1 MSEAKTLL
9 QMAGAPQRPAA
20 LSESALVMIDCQC
33 EYVDGVLALPGV
45 EPALAECAKVL
56 ARARAVNVPIVHVQH
71 KGQPGG
77 LFDPEA
83 DSFTIAAPA
92 AAETGEVCVT
102 KELPNAFAGTELT
115 DVLRET
121 GRKTVIFAG
130 FMTHM
135 CISSSVRAA
144 TDLGFG
150 ATVVGDACATRDLP
164 DGKGGVVSAAD
175 LHRASLAALSDRFA
189 IIVPDAAVLAD

>member
-1 MSEAKTLL
+1 MGKARTLL
-9 QMAGAPQRPAA
+9 EMAGAPQQPAL
-20 LSESALVMIDCQC
+20 LSDSALVMIDCQC
-33 EYVDGVLALPGV
+33 EYVDGVLALPDV
-45 EPALAECAKVL
+45 EKALAECAQVL
-56 ARARAVNVPIVHVQH
+56 ARARAAGTPIVHVQH

-83 DSFTIAAPA
+83 ASFTIAGPA
-92 AAETGEVCVT
+92 APEQGEARVT
-102 KELPNAFAGTELT
+102 KALPNAFAGTELT
-115 DVLRET
+115 GILRDT
-121 GRKTVIFAG
+121 GRKTVVFAG

-150 ATVVGDACATRDLP
+150 ATVVGNACATRDLP
-164 DGKGGVVSAAD
+164 DGAGGVVSAKE

-189 IIVPDAAVLAD
+189 IVIPDAAALT